1 MTHGAS
7 WHTSMMRSGISS
19 RGVAEDVNGVVWF
32 ELQRKKAHLFYMRMD
47 YTDSWRWAIKM
58 KFGLGSSMFFVNSHL
73 DASTAR
79 TCFCTCA
86 LLLSKE
92 HVNNIINNSFASR
105 QLHFYVQGRNRICE
119 QVATTTS
126 EFKPHFHGRQIWPTL
141 IPLKVSSLALVDG
154 DGSFLRRETWTELHS
169 AHRLNTVKQ
178 RGPPGLML
186 NSISVEVP

>member
-1 MTHGAS
+1 
-7 WHTSMMRSGISS
+7 MRSGISS